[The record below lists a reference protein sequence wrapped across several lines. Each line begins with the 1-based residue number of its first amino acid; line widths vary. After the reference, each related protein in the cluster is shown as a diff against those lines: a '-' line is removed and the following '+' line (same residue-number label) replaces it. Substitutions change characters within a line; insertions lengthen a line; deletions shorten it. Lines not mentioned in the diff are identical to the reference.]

1 MKINSLC
8 ALALTLLMPL
18 SLTQCGGGA
27 VGGAAGAGG
36 GFGEL
41 ASGAKTVFGFAAL
54 RSKERIMLKQ
64 NLNQLSMKISILAS
78 ASPSQIKSSSRARAI
93 SSALQGIANNLV
105 GVMPRN
111 VDVQKF
117 SHFSSM
123 IGPAYWN
130 YAFVP
135 VVTAQLIQFQ
145 AAYTNALLTYMA
157 KVIDQLR
164 EPDVKNLLAVLQ
176 TSKESLA
183 GVSV

>member
-1 MKINSLC
+1 MRHLQKYILVILSI
-8 ALALTLLMPL
+8 ALPL
-18 SLTQCGGGA
+18 SLTNCGGGA
-27 VGGAAGAGG
+27 GGGVGAGG
-36 GFGEL
+36 GMGGFG
-41 ASGAKTVFGFAAL
+41 AGAKTVFGFAAL

-64 NLNQLSMKISILAS
+64 NLNQLSMKVSILAS
-78 ASPSQIKSSSRARAI
+78 SSPSQIKSSSRARAI

-117 SHFSSM
+117 AHFSSM
-123 IGPAYWN
+123 IGPAYWK

-135 VVTAQLIQFQ
+135 VVTAKLIQFQ
-145 AAYTNALLTYMA
+145 AGYTNLLLMYMT